1 MKYILN
7 CAIFPD
13 FDSATSKN
21 GEKNDKFAKKFVNL
35 LFRTIFRFY
44 EKILPL
50 CACSCALCRLY
61 KRHD

>member
-7 CAIFPD
+7 CAIFLD

-21 GEKNDKFAKKFVNL
+21 GEKSDKFAKKIVNL
-35 LFRTIFRFY
+35 LSKTIFRYY

-50 CACSCALCRLY
+50 CTCSCALCSL
-61 KRHD
+61 HN

>member
-7 CAIFPD
+7 YAIFPD

-21 GEKNDKFAKKFVNL
+21 GEKNDKFAKKFVIL
-35 LFRTIFRFY
+35 LCKTIFRFY

-50 CACSCALCRLY
+50 CACSCALCSL
-61 KRHD
+61 HN

>member
-21 GEKNDKFAKKFVNL
+21 GEKNDKFAKKIRKFVV
-35 LFRTIFRFY
+35 
-44 EKILPL
+44 
-50 CACSCALCRLY
+50 
-61 KRHD
+61 

>member
-21 GEKNDKFAKKFVNL
+21 GEKNDKFAKKIVNL
-35 LFRTIFRFY
+35 SRFM
-44 EKILPL
+44 KTQQI
-50 CACSCALCRLY
+50 
-61 KRHD
+61 

>member
-35 LFRTIFRFY
+35 LSKAIFRYY

-50 CACSCALCRLY
+50 CACSCALCSL
-61 KRHD
+61 HN

>member
-7 CAIFPD
+7 CVIFPD

-35 LFRTIFRFY
+35 LFRTILFRYY

-50 CACSCALCRLY
+50 CACSCALCSL
-61 KRHD
+61 HN